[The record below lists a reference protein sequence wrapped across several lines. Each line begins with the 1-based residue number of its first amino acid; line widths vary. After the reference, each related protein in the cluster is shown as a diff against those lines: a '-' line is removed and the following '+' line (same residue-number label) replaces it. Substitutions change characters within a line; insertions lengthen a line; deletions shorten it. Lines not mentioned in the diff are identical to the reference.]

1 MLKEVGNFFAYLLQR
16 LSRLTEGIH
25 HLKVVGQKIRQGSKS
40 KHDDAASLP
49 RQNLVTTHSSLG
61 HCTGNLQALR
71 HECQG
76 LVNWYQSLPSG
87 WVVGMVVK
95 RIKMTR
101 LDLNELQILKS

>member
-1 MLKEVGNFFAYLLQR
+1 M
-16 LSRLTEGIH
+16 S
-25 HLKVVGQKIRQGSKS
+25 
-40 KHDDAASLP
+40 

-87 WVVGMVVK
+87 WVVLLFLLLMLLMMLLLLLFVVVVVVVTMMVLLSS
-95 RIKMTR
+95 TR
-101 LDLNELQILKS
+101 TKACLVVELTKYLFLTKVT